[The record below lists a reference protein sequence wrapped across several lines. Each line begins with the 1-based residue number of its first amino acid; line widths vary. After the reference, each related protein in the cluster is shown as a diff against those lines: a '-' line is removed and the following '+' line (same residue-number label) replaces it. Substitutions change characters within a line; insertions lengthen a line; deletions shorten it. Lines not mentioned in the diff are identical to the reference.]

1 VPVLSSRL
9 SPNYFKQV
17 YCKAQFLALLFSAL
31 LTRWTAHVQPAGS
44 CTSFC
49 HLHSLEPS
57 VCWVTPSLF
66 LSVDALLK
74 FDSVW
79 TITRLLALLSHKTVG
94 APSKGSGSMAEGCV
108 YFVNTGVGIVDSWA
122 CSFWFRSNC
131 SREKC

>member
-44 CTSFC
+44 CTSFS
-49 HLHSLEPS
+49 HLQFFEISVARVAESSL
-57 VCWVTPSLF
+57 
-66 LSVDALLK
+66 LSFGAFPK
-74 FDSVW
+74 YDSVW